1 MTRSDGSYP
10 FFFCCKADQTAA
22 EKGDILLLMGTDNRQ
37 LSGRLLFDKFDDLSS
52 RVLIQTGKRFIH
64 DTASNGTASARQTA
78 TRRFIP
84 PLKVETGR

>member
-64 DTASNGTASARQTA
+64 EDRVKWHRQRPTDGDAPFHSAA
-78 TRRFIP
+78 
-84 PLKVETGR
+84 